1 MRTFPVQPPAAPRG
15 SLKDQAGV
23 DLIQLSVAVGIIAFI
38 LAVGFLVVP
47 TVMTNI
53 KVNSETSDIQQSVS
67 NALRVYGSGADVST
81 LKNEVAVSLK
91 LSPADRISG
100 DKNISNRFGGEVTWG
115 PASVYGAAGA
125 NDGIE
130 IVSKGY
136 SKEACAKLV
145 PNVQALFARIKVGET
160 VVKDMPNGKS
170 LDVAELGT
178 QCNKEEKADL
188 ALHFSK

>member
-1 MRTFPVQPPAAPRG
+1 MRTFPIQPQAAPRG

-67 NALRVYGSGADVST
+67 NALRVYGSGADVSS
-81 LKNEVAVSLK
+81 LKNEVAVNLK
-91 LSPADRISG
+91 LSPADRVVGS
-100 DKNISNRFGGEVTWG
+100 DKILNRFGGDVSWG
-115 PASVYGAAGA
+115 AADVYGSK
-125 NDGIE
+125 DGIE

-145 PNVQALFARIKVGET
+145 PNVQSLFAKISVGAE
-160 VVKDMPNGKS
+160 VVKDMSSGKP
-170 LDVAELGT
+170 LDVAALGT
-178 QCNKEEKADL
+178 QCNKTEKVDL
-188 ALHFSK
+188 TLDFSK